1 MLAIENKKVNNEEIE
16 PLTDYIVTSLVGVRW
31 IVSKEM
37 DKDLSRTMKDFIL
50 DLFSTSLQRPDFRE
64 ILYSKE
70 IILEGD
76 TSAGKRVIYAAG
88 KRVIYVHIPFEYKNK
103 LLNIIFQL
111 QGIYELSRPS
121 LLLHAVIL
129 DSKDYKMVGCNPLS
143 CQDRFVR
150 YEELYMR
157 AKTNGVEK
165 AFGEIEEELRRKG
178 IRVKSDLEIEENFT
192 VKDVY
197 YRLDGRRVE
206 ILITY
211 DGDLGSVINY
221 LYKNVLGKAL
231 CYMKL
236 QNYLYNIGDT
246 WNSLTIK
253 LIDEETERDHK
264 IYFKD
269 LKKTNLINLK
279 RFAQIF
285 VNKIGSQI

>member
-1 MLAIENKKVNNEEIE
+1 MVAIENKKVNNNEEIE
-16 PLTDYIVTSLVGVRW
+16 PLTDYIVTSLGGVRW

-37 DKDLSRTMKDFIL
+37 DGDLSRTMRDFIL
-50 DLFSTSLQRPDFRE
+50 DLFSASLQRLDFRE

-70 IILEGD
+70 IILEGN
-76 TSAGKRVIYAAG
+76 TSAG

-111 QGIYELSRPS
+111 QGIRETGRPS

-157 AKTNGVEK
+157 AETSGVKK

-178 IRVKSDLEIEENFT
+178 IRVKRDLEIEENFT

-197 YRLDGRRVE
+197 YRNDGRRVE
-206 ILITY
+206 FVIPY
-211 DGDLGSVINY
+211 NGDLESLIYY
-221 LYKNVLGKAL
+221 LYKGVLGNVL

-236 QNYLYNIGDT
+236 QNYLYNVGNT
-246 WNSLTIK
+246 WNFLTIK
-253 LIDEETERDHK
+253 LIDEETERDNK
-264 IYFKD
+264 SYFEY
-269 LKKTNLINLK
+269 LKKTNLNNLK